1 MPHRLFRPLL
11 IALALLAAAPA
22 GGDTH
27 CPADRTDERVRVDFV
42 YDGDTLRLG
51 DGRSVRLIGLDT
63 PEIGH
68 DGAPTQPFAE
78 QARTALEKLL
88 ATNPYVRLRHDA
100 ERQDRYRR
108 TLAHAYLDDGRS
120 VAALLIEQGFATT
133 LVVPPDLWNIDCY
146 RAAEQRARA
155 ERRGIWTLPAY
166 QPVESTALAPGAQG
180 FHLIRGR
187 VTRVGGSRKSVRLT
201 LEGGVSLRIARN
213 DLHYFSTPPEQ
224 LHGRTVIARGWPH
237 PGAEGAPVIRI
248 RHPAALEVVH

>member
-1 MPHRLFRPLL
+1 MPHRFFRPLL
-11 IALALLAAAPA
+11 ATLFLVAMSA
-22 GGDTH
+22 GYAD
-27 CPADRTDERVRVDFV
+27 CPADRTDERIRVAFV
-42 YDGDTLRLG
+42 YDGDTVRLD

-88 ATNPYVRLRHDA
+88 AGHQYIRLRYDA

-108 TLAHAYLDDGRS
+108 TLAHIYLDDGRS
-120 VAALLIEQGFATT
+120 VTALLIEQGLATT
-133 LVVPPDLWNIDCY
+133 LVVPPDLWNLDCY
-146 RAAEQRARA
+146 RAAEQRAQA
-155 ERRGIWTLPAY
+155 ERRGIWALAAY
-166 QPVESTALAPGAQG
+166 QPVASTALASDAQG

-187 VTRVGGSRKSVRLT
+187 VTRVGASRKSVWLT
-201 LEGGVSLRIARN
+201 LEGGVSLRIDRN

-224 LHGRTVIARGWPH
+224 LHGRTVIARGWPY
-237 PGAEGAPVIRI
+237 PGTKGGPVIRI

>member
-27 CPADRTDERVRVDFV
+27 CPADRTDERIRVDFV
-42 YDGDTLRLG
+42 YDGDTIRLD

-88 ATNPYVRLRHDA
+88 IDHPYVRLRYDA

-108 TLAHAYLDDGRS
+108 TLAHVYLDDGRS
-120 VAALLIEQGFATT
+120 VAALLIEQGLATT

-146 RAAEQRARA
+146 RAAEQRAQTG
-155 ERRGIWTLPAY
+155 RRGIWTLPAY
-166 QPVESTALAPGAQG
+166 QPVTSTALATGAQG
-180 FHLIRGR
+180 FHLVRGR

-201 LEGGVSLRIARN
+201 LEGGVSLRIERD

-224 LHGRTVIARGWPH
+224 LHGRTVIVRGWPH